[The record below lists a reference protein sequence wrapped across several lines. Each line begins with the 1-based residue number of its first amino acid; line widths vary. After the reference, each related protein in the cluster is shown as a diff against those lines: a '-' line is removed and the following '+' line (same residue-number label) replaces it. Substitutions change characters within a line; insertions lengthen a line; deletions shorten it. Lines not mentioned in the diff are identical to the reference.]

1 MIILE
6 LVNAIKKGDQLIF
19 SQVYTEYHEKLY
31 SFILKKTQSEYLAEE
46 VVQITFIKLWNNRE
60 SLNEN
65 YSISTQLYRIGTT
78 TLIDL
83 IRKRNT
89 SEAIIKK
96 LVEEKNVSPLSEVV
110 DNLEVK
116 DLSLSIEKALKS
128 LPPTRRKVFRMSRFQ
143 EMSYSE
149 IANELS
155 ISTKTVENHISL
167 AIKQLR
173 PFLFIILLI
182 FMFSSHFNNQLL
194 GGNALSKRNNQIKG
208 SQF

>member
-1 MIILE
+1 
-6 LVNAIKKGDQLIF
+6 
-19 SQVYTEYHEKLY
+19 
-31 SFILKKTQSEYLAEE
+31 
-46 VVQITFIKLWNNRE
+46 
-60 SLNEN
+60 
-65 YSISTQLYRIGTT
+65 
-78 TLIDL
+78 LIDL

-182 FMFSSHFNNQLL
+182 FMFSWHFNNQLL
-194 GGNALSKRNNQIKG
+194 GVNALSKRNNQIKG

>member
-1 MIILE
+1 LE

-19 SQVYTEYHEKLY
+19 SQVFTEYHEKLY

-128 LPPTRRKVFRMSRFQ
+128 LPPTRRKVFKMSRFQ

-194 GGNALSKRNNQIKG
+194 GVNALSKRNNQIKG